1 MEAAHELQLKY
12 YMYVFEKN
20 GIEGISGVLEYPVL
34 RKKDSVILSDIDRE
48 MIREIEFDIQR
59 VVESMTC
66 PPIEKKRIC
75 KNCSYFD
82 FCFSGEEE
90 I

>member
-1 MEAAHELQLKY
+1 M
-12 YMYVFEKN
+12 
-20 GIEGISGVLEYPVL
+20 
-34 RKKDSVILSDIDRE
+34 ILSDIDRE
-48 MIREIEFDIQR
+48 MIREIEFAIQR

-66 PPIEKKRIC
+66 PAIEKKRIC

-82 FCFSGEEE
+82 FCFSEEEE